1 MCCYILWFFMKA
13 FAPKKGSESCCRSF
27 ICVKVCLLL
36 WSIRDSSSGKIAPRE
51 LWRCEPR
58 HWEGKHCLH
67 TTWAPVFQGQFFNC
81 RETPQYVWGG
91 HHRILRGLHSIE
103 EIESGTELISES
115 EIILCPFQI
124 RIFCDSMTLW
134 EHKPSAREKDGDTWG
149 EFMWGKKKHLNKYL
163 GIQSL
168 PEYWYKTAL
177 DLLLVFTA
185 VLSSCTSGWLLSRSF
200 NLLEKKSSLMSTQQS
215 KADCLL
221 SKCKTATK
229 FHI

>member
-149 EFMWGKKKHLNKYL
+149 EFMRGKKKASQQIFRNPKSAWIL
-163 GIQSL
+163 IQ
-168 PEYWYKTAL
+168 
-177 DLLLVFTA
+177 
-185 VLSSCTSGWLLSRSF
+185 
-200 NLLEKKSSLMSTQQS
+200 
-215 KADCLL
+215 DCLG
-221 SKCKTATK
+221 STAGVHCSAELLHLWLTPV
-229 FHI
+229 